1 MPMTTRLP
9 DTVQIDGADYPIHTD
24 FRTSIDFE
32 LLFFE
37 DLNGL
42 DILMRGLEL
51 YYDENIPQ
59 NQIAAVEAMMW
70 FYRGGEEEKKKAS
83 SAGKIPYSFSC
94 DTDYI
99 FSAFLDQYRI
109 DLWAVEYLHWWKFR
123 AMFKSLTDDK
133 KISEIMMY
141 RTMRIDSKMSR
152 EQKAFYRKMQKLY
165 AIPCSKKQQEKK
177 NALEEALLNGGD
189 IGAILGGEM

>member
-1 MPMTTRLP
+1 MTVRLP
-9 DTVQIDGADYPIHTD
+9 STVRIDGADYPINTD
-24 FRTSIDFE
+24 FRTSMDFE

-37 DLNGL
+37 EMNGL

-51 YYDENIPQ
+51 YYGEHIPENQ
-59 NQIAAVEAMMW
+59 VAAVERMMW
-70 FYRGGEEEKKKAS
+70 FYRGGEEEKKQAS
-83 SAGKIPYSFSC
+83 SGKVPYSFSC
-94 DTDYI
+94 DSDYI
-99 FSAFLDQYRI
+99 FSAFLDQYGL
-109 DLWAVEYLHWWKFR
+109 DLWEVEYMHWWKFM
-123 AMFKSLTDDK
+123 AMFKSITDDK

-141 RTMRIDSKMSR
+141 RTIKIDNKMSR